1 VSQSGFRQLRVA
13 VAVGARLLLSNR
25 NVEPLD
31 DAAGAD
37 CVLSITLMGERRLH
51 FQAQPDQTWFAA
63 YTLGEIELGRHPN
76 VD

>member
-1 VSQSGFRQLRVA
+1 MSQSGFRQLRVA

-37 CVLSITLMGERRLH
+37 CVLSITL
-51 FQAQPDQTWFAA
+51 
-63 YTLGEIELGRHPN
+63 I
-76 VD
+76 